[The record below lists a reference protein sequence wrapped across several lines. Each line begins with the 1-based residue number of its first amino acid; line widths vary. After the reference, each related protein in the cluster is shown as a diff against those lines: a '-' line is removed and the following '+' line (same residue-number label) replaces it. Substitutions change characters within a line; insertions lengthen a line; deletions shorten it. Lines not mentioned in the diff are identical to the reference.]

1 MAESIAILGV
11 VASIVQF
18 VDFGIRLLTKTQN
31 MYRSA
36 DGLLKEHVEISEITD
51 DVKKLT
57 GQILT
62 SSTDYGQI
70 VNENFKNLV
79 KTCEDLSNKLLHLLK
94 KLRRKEGK
102 AKTWQSVKASFNSIR
117 RVQEVQ
123 NIYKRLWGVREQ
135 ICFHLTVMLRYRI
148 TYRE

>member
-18 VDFGIRLLTKTQN
+18 VDFGIRLLTKTQD